1 MTIRICQAA
10 GTALLLGLA
19 GGAHGQVKKF
29 GFQPPVSPEV
39 RTARMFFAALDRAN
53 LAQVSAI
60 ASPQGRPGRAGTL
73 RARRA
78 QFGQRWGDENT
89 PREVVRVDDG
99 GTGRI
104 VTFRA
109 RYERATLEQVAFVT
123 CMKVCQVTAF
133 KEGPVSAKY

>member
-1 MTIRICQAA
+1 M
-10 GTALLLGLA
+10 
-19 GGAHGQVKKF
+19 
-29 GFQPPVSPEV
+29 
-39 RTARMFFAALDRAN
+39 
-53 LAQVSAI
+53 
-60 ASPQGRPGRAGTL
+60 
-73 RARRA
+73 
-78 QFGQRWGDENT
+78 
-89 PREVVRVDDG
+89 VRVDDG